1 MIHQETIYRVSI
13 RPIYFYLLKQSKFS
27 LILISSKMI
36 YLLIGA
42 ALLLSKLIARK
53 SQNLQSFSFQ
63 LFVHFRKTCVIF
75 VSQSSLRGYVYYQY
89 CFFISIDGESDVV
102 AIYVVGFEVEERG
115 WVVFVIVLLIFFV

>member
-1 MIHQETIYRVSI
+1 
-13 RPIYFYLLKQSKFS
+13 
-27 LILISSKMI
+27 MI